1 VLGPLVVLDDDRT
14 VPLGGRRERAVCAA
28 LVLNAGR
35 PVPVDT
41 LAAAVWG
48 EEPPRTAGHTLK
60 NYVLR
65 LRHAL
70 DADLV
75 IETVP
80 GGYSLRAAPDA
91 VDASVVERLA
101 ESARALAATD
111 PARALDLIRTALG
124 RFRGPAY
131 ADIADFPAARVE
143 AERFRELADCLRE
156 EEVAV
161 ALASRPPAGVL
172 PGARALVEA
181 EPLRERRWELLML
194 TLYRSGRQ
202 ADALDAY
209 ASARALLA
217 DELGIDP
224 GPALRRLQQRILA
237 QDPTLEVNEPPG
249 SGQRATLP
257 GVATRRVGRD
267 SEAAA
272 LADALSRSRLV
283 TVIGP
288 AGAGKSRLAIEHAR
302 QVGGQVWWVPLE
314 GLTGTPVAA
323 AVLDAVA
330 SPSRARDARG
340 GLLDALAEES
350 GLLVLDGCEE
360 RRAETATDVAAVLGR
375 CPGVRVLATSR
386 ERLGLLDEALVPL
399 GPLPDDDALELLT
412 DRARL
417 VRADFAI
424 DDESRAAAVRLCHLL
439 DGLPLG
445 VELVAPHLR
454 LLSMAELAVRVDAD
468 LQRWTAGVPTGR
480 DTLWVAI
487 NRSVGRLPVAERRL
501 LCRLG
506 VLVADADLDLVAAVG
521 APGEPV
527 EDVFDRVAA
536 LVDRSLLDVRPG
548 AGDGGVRYQQL
559 ETVRR
564 YALSELAADERA
576 AAEAAYAGAVLE
588 RTEELAA
595 RISGADR
602 ADVLATLDRE
612 LPHVRAALRHTM
624 SAAGDA
630 PAGLRVATALA
641 DYWLGRRPQEGL
653 EWLQDL
659 LAAAPARPRARADAL
674 LRMGHL
680 AYWITDFQ
688 LGKRLVADALSEYDG
703 LGDALGAGRAL
714 RRLGAIAAAAD
725 DVVAAR
731 SYFEQSL
738 SRLEVAG
745 SEPDIGTTLLHL
757 GSLLADESLVVES
770 GPMLRRA
777 LAIAQRGTDP
787 LAEGHA
793 LAALTLSL
801 WRAGDLDE
809 AAAVGKRALSAFSSL
824 GHRPTEGTV
833 AYRLAAVSR
842 GLGRPAEARRYA
854 QVALAAGRLSG
865 TRTTTALAN
874 VNLARLDLDAGD
886 PRAASANIS
895 AALAELEPTADR
907 WVLVECLEALARL
920 LAERGDPRAG
930 DIAATA
936 ATIRRAI
943 RQPVAPTEAADV
955 AALPLGHSAGT
966 DPVAAY
972 RIAVDAAAGATTRI
986 SEETVVALESRR
998 RSQRNRRR

>member
-1 VLGPLVVLDDDRT
+1 MLGPLVAVDGDRA
-14 VPLGGRRERAVCAA
+14 VALGGPRERAVLAA
-28 LVLNAGR
+28 LVLSAGR
-35 PVPVDT
+35 PVSVDA
-41 LAAAVWG
+41 LAAAVWRDA
-48 EEPPRTAGHTLK
+48 PPRTAGHTLK
-60 NYVLR
+60 NYVFR
-65 LRHAL
+65 LRRVL
-70 DADLV
+70 DGDLV

-80 GGYSLRAAPDA
+80 GGYQLRAAPDA
-91 VDASVVERLA
+91 VDAAVVERLA
-101 ESARALAATD
+101 ASARAVAGTD
-111 PARALDLIRTALG
+111 PAGALDLLRTALG

-131 ADIADFPAARVE
+131 ADLADFPAARVE
-143 AERFRELADCLRE
+143 AERFAELADSLRE
-156 EEVAV
+156 EEIAV
-161 ALASRPPAGVL
+161 ALAAQPPAGVL

-202 ADALDAY
+202 AEALDAY
-209 ASARALLA
+209 ARARSLLA
-217 DELGIDP
+217 DELGVDP

-237 QDPTLEVNEPPG
+237 QDSALE
-249 SGQRATLP
+249 RADVRSPRRAVLP
-257 GVATRRVGRD
+257 GVATRRVGRFA
-267 SEAAA
+267 EAAA

-283 TVIGP
+283 TVLGP

-340 GLLDALAEES
+340 GLLDALAGES

-360 RRAETATDVAAVLGR
+360 RRTETAGDVAAVLSR

-399 GPLPDDDALELLT
+399 GSLPDDDALELLT

-424 DDESRAAAVRLCHLL
+424 DDESRAAALRLCGLL

-445 VELVAPHLR
+445 LELVAPHLR
-454 LLSMAELAVRVDAD
+454 LLSVGELAQRVDAD
-468 LQRWTAGVPTGR
+468 VQRWTAAEPTSR

-487 NRSVGRLPVAERRL
+487 NRSVGRLAGAQRRL

-506 VLVADADLDLVAAVG
+506 VLAADADLDLVAAVG

-527 EDVFDRVAA
+527 EDVFDQVAA
-536 LVDRSLLDVRPG
+536 LVDRSLLEVRPG
-548 AGDGGVRYQQL
+548 AGDGGVRYGLL
-559 ETVRR
+559 EIVRR
-564 YALSELAADERA
+564 YALSELSAAERA
-576 AAEAAYAGAVLE
+576 AAEAAYARAVLD

-595 RISGADR
+595 RISGAER
-602 ADVLATLDRE
+602 ATVLATLDRE
-612 LPHVRAALRHTM
+612 LPHVRAAWRHAT
-624 SAAGDA
+624 SAPGDLA
-630 PAGLRVATALA
+630 SGLRVATALA

-653 EWLQDL
+653 EWLQRL
-659 LAAAPARPRARADAL
+659 LAAAPAPPPARADAL

-680 AYWITDFQ
+680 AYWITDFP
-688 LGKRLVADALSEYDG
+688 LGERFAAEALSTYEA

-725 DVVAAR
+725 DVGAAR
-731 SYFEQSL
+731 EFFERSL

-745 SEPDIGTTLLHL
+745 CEPDIGTTLLHL
-757 GSLLADESLVVES
+757 GSLLADESLVEES
-770 GPMLRRA
+770 GPILRRA
-777 LAIAQRGTDP
+777 LVIARRGTDP

-809 AAAVGKRALSAFSSL
+809 AAVVGERALSAFRSL

-833 AYRLAAVSR
+833 AYRLAAIAR
-842 GLGRPAEARRYA
+842 GRGRPAEARRYA
-854 QVALAAGRLSG
+854 EVALAAGRLSG
-865 TRTTTALAN
+865 TRTTSALAH
-874 VNLARLDLDAGD
+874 VNLARLDLDALE
-886 PRAASANIS
+886 PRAATANIG
-895 AALAELEPTADR
+895 AALAEIEPAADR

-920 LAERGDPRAG
+920 LADRGDPRAG

-936 ATIRRAI
+936 AAIRRAI
-943 RQPVAPTEAADV
+943 GQPVAPTEAADV
-955 AALPLGHSAGT
+955 AALPLGQSAGA

-972 RIAVDAAAGATTRI
+972 RIAVDVAADVTSRI
-986 SEETVVALESRR
+986 ADETVVPLGTGR
-998 RSQRNRRR
+998 RSQRARRR